1 VSVLL
6 CFIKDIY
13 FHDKKDGENVKKRDL
28 KNVNEKEE
36 NRRKEKVTRAY

>member
-6 CFIKDIY
+6 CFKKAIY
-13 FHDKKDGENVKKRDL
+13 FHDKKGEKCKEDL

-36 NRRKEKVTRAY
+36 K